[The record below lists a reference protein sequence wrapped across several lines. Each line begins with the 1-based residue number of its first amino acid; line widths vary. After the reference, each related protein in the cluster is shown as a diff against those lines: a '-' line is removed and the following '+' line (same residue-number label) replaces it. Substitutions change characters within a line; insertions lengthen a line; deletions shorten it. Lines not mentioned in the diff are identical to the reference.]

1 MLTRIT
7 VPLLAAAVII
17 FACGPHARS
26 ADNPTRAQA
35 RKNTGVVSTLN
46 VDARANEVHFSLAVQ
61 NGTSKQVELAFPDG
75 RTHDFVVLDEAGK
88 EVWRWS
94 TDRMF
99 TQSVQNRLLD
109 ARDSV
114 VYDEQWR
121 APKGSKGSGKYTVV
135 AVLNSKNYPIE
146 KRIDFALP

>member
-26 ADNPTRAQA
+26 GENATHSAA
-35 RKNTGVVSTLN
+35 KKNIGVVSTLN
-46 VDARANEVHFSLAVQ
+46 VDASDNEVHFSLAVQ
-61 NGTSKQVELAFPDG
+61 NATNKQVELAFPDG
-75 RTHDFVVLDEAGK
+75 RTHDFVVLDESGK

-94 TDRMF
+94 EKRMF
-99 TQSVQNRLLD
+99 TQSVQNRLVD
-109 ARDSV
+109 SRDSV
-114 VYDEQWR
+114 VYDERWK
-121 APKGSKGSGKYTVV
+121 APKGAGKFTVV

-146 KRIDFALP
+146 KRVDFALP